1 MDLLALSCR
10 LVPAAAVGKAV
21 GTWAAQR
28 QFGGV
33 DGGRFAVLVGTV
45 GSGGQI
51 QRSHQKECAHMGVVG
66 ERAQGFWLGA
76 RWEGEKLLQLMK
88 SWDTG
93 VVETHLL
100 FGLLMLYVAAK
111 KYGEPMILRWSH
123 TNLGS
128 L

>member
-1 MDLLALSCR
+1 M
-10 LVPAAAVGKAV
+10 
-21 GTWAAQR
+21 
-28 QFGGV
+28 
-33 DGGRFAVLVGTV
+33 GTV
-45 GSGGQI
+45 GSGGQVWCYHHHGAA
-51 QRSHQKECAHMGVVG
+51 STGVVG

>member
-1 MDLLALSCR
+1 MDLLALSCS

-51 QRSHQKECAHMGVVG
+51 QHSHQKECAHMGVVG
-66 ERAQGFWLGA
+66 ERAQGFWLGV
-76 RWEGEKLLQLMK
+76 RVRGDKVTM
-88 SWDTG
+88 
-93 VVETHLL
+93 VVVL
-100 FGLLMLYVAAK
+100 
-111 KYGEPMILRWSH
+111 I
-123 TNLGS
+123 GS
-128 L
+128 LG